1 MCQIK
6 NGLLTLQ
13 SLNMISVKV
22 SYVISDSNNNDLVFD
37 TFDKAIARNPDAHPL
52 CYSDRGYQILVA

>member
-1 MCQIK
+1 
-6 NGLLTLQ
+6 
-13 SLNMISVKV
+13 MISVKV